1 MDTGNKRRMQSYIST
16 RREHP
21 AWQLLASRTAPS
33 VLSAL
38 QGLFEERNDGIEI
51 ELAIATLSEVLKAQS
66 LVSELEFA
74 GDDYSA
80 EANKELRQWIRKGL
94 VVERKGKI
102 SATDSLQ
109 KAFNFV
115 DSLSNQ
121 LMTSTASRLSTV
133 QREIEN
139 LDSNLNPNPK
149 SRVSHIERKIR
160 ALEEELE
167 AVKAGKFKVLAGD
180 EAVESI
186 REVYHLASSLR
197 ADFRRVE
204 DSYREA
210 DKQLRESIIS
220 ERKNRGDVVDKLLD
234 SHDQLLDTAEGR
246 VFHNF
251 HQQLSRTIELDDM
264 SERLKTILLHPQARN
279 ALDKQ
284 QQLELRWLKTSLVDE
299 SEAVI
304 KARARGER
312 DVKGFLKAG
321 LAAEHHKVGQLLQE
335 ILSVSVDVNW
345 SSQAI
350 RRDGSPIP
358 PVAFAC
364 ANIPL
369 VERLRIKELEDMD
382 AQELDLTAQHS
393 GLEDMDADFWSSF
406 DSLDRQALVD
416 ETRNYLKSK
425 GRALPL
431 SELASHFR
439 PKHDLETIT
448 LWLSLAREADIPI
461 TTERENFEL
470 DVGEGKYLRYCV
482 PKVSLST
489 EAIQGIDLEDFEG

>member
-284 QQLELRWLKTSLVDE
+284 QHL
-299 SEAVI
+299 
-304 KARARGER
+304 
-312 DVKGFLKAG
+312 
-321 LAAEHHKVGQLLQE
+321 
-335 ILSVSVDVNW
+335 
-345 SSQAI
+345 
-350 RRDGSPIP
+350 
-358 PVAFAC
+358 
-364 ANIPL
+364 
-369 VERLRIKELEDMD
+369 
-382 AQELDLTAQHS
+382 
-393 GLEDMDADFWSSF
+393 
-406 DSLDRQALVD
+406 
-416 ETRNYLKSK
+416 
-425 GRALPL
+425 
-431 SELASHFR
+431 
-439 PKHDLETIT
+439 
-448 LWLSLAREADIPI
+448 
-461 TTERENFEL
+461 
-470 DVGEGKYLRYCV
+470 
-482 PKVSLST
+482 
-489 EAIQGIDLEDFEG
+489 